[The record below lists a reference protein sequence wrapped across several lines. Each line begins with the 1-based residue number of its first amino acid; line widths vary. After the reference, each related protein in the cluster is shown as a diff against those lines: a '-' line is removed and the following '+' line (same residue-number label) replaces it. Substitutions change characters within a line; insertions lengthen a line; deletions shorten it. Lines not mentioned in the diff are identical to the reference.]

1 MSTSVDSIPTLI
13 AWLLFAGGGAVRDVI
28 DGLAK
33 SQHWPAADL
42 VCGQQLQ
49 LTHLLEWAADKVAHY
64 RDAAWAARD
73 VAELKRS
80 PTAFWDIWQALP
92 ILSKPELRS
101 EGAQMRT
108 D

>member
-1 MSTSVDSIPTLI
+1 
-13 AWLLFAGGGAVRDVI
+13 
-28 DGLAK
+28 
-33 SQHWPAADL
+33 

-49 LTHLLEWAADKVAHY
+49 LTHLLEWGADKVAHY
-64 RDAAWAARD
+64 RDAAWTARD

-80 PTAFWDIWQALP
+80 PIAFWDIWQALP

-108 D
+108 TDVPKGHLPLIGIRPNTANSFGR